1 MPTSLRG
8 LRVVRELEIGSRRGG
23 PVMCVSDNGTDFTG
37 VAVLRCCQEIRIEW
51 HYIAPG
57 KPTQNRFIESFM
69 YRRPRGC
76 KGISAVLWMPLGCIH
91 VYGLFLRPMPWPL
104 ALMEIADR
112 GLING
117 SRLLRLKLFGLAR
130 SPAPPVSN
138 MLSFALT
145 P

>member
-1 MPTSLRG
+1 
-8 LRVVRELEIGSRRGG
+8 
-23 PVMCVSDNGTDFTG
+23 
-37 VAVLRCCQEIRIEW
+37 
-51 HYIAPG
+51 APRM
-57 KPTQNRFIESFM
+57 Q
-69 YRRPRGC
+69 
-76 KGISAVLWMPLGCIH
+76 GILAALWMTVGCVH
-91 VYGLFLRPMPWPL
+91 VYGLSVRPMPWPL

-130 SPAPPVSN
+130 SPAPPVSI